1 MPDRRFLT
9 DRFLRSLPPAK
20 RPPKEVARRALPG
33 IVCGDCL
40 SGLFGSH
47 RRTVSRHTH
56 RGAVIASRRFHSVI
70 NHRHALATRRSVRR
84 DGRAGITAR
93 TAAVSGGELPVSLA
107 AALPGLTVDRGT
119 PLRSISRQ
127 TA

>member
-1 MPDRRFLT
+1 MPDRRFLA

-70 NHRHALATRRSVRR
+70 NHRHALANPPVCPPRRTRGHHGTDSSGIRWGASRFSRSRPSR
-84 DGRAGITAR
+84 ADG
-93 TAAVSGGELPVSLA
+93 
-107 AALPGLTVDRGT
+107 
-119 PLRSISRQ
+119 
-127 TA
+127 

>member
-20 RPPKEVARRALPG
+20 RPPKEVARRAFPG

-70 NHRHALATRRSVRR
+70 NHRHALATTTAGLSAATDARASRHGQQRYPVGSFPFSRSRPSR
-84 DGRAGITAR
+84 ADG
-93 TAAVSGGELPVSLA
+93 
-107 AALPGLTVDRGT
+107 
-119 PLRSISRQ
+119 
-127 TA
+127 